1 MDHYDQEYWL
11 PGDPKAQNDRKELG
25 EFRNLEDFITRI
37 SSRELMNKRL
47 VENLIKAGAL
57 DVLGGTRKQ
66 FMSIYIQIVD
76 HMQQEKKNSM
86 VGQMSLF
93 DMVSEEQKEEFQ
105 IRMPDVGHKEENP

>member
-1 MDHYDQEYWL
+1 M
-11 PGDPKAQNDRKELG
+11 
-25 EFRNLEDFITRI
+25 
-37 SSRELMNKRL
+37 
-47 VENLIKAGAL
+47 ENLIKAGAL

-93 DMVSEEQKEEFQ
+93 DRGERGAEGRVSDQNAGCRRDIQ
-105 IRMPDVGHKEENP
+105 RRTPWI